1 MKQFYLAHQLKHRH
15 KVYEIQKQ
23 LEYYTGITLLNPFYD
38 ETRKEIQDMDKGTLT
53 RYEIPLERC
62 REIVET
68 DLENI
73 KNSDGV
79 ICILMDTETLGSYME
94 IFYASYI
101 LDLPVYLISPN
112 EKLRNHVWLKVMC
125 YKIFASVSEFEDY
138 VKANKE
144 EMI

>member
-1 MKQFYLAHQLKHRH
+1 MKQFYLAHQLKHRY

-23 LEYYTGITLLNPFYD
+23 LEYYSDLSIINPFYD
-38 ETRKEIQDMDKGTLT
+38 RVRKEIEDMDKGNLT

-62 REIVET
+62 REIVDS

-79 ICILMDTETLGSYME
+79 ICILFDVEALGSYME
-94 IFYASYI
+94 IFYASYVCG
-101 LDLPVYLISPN
+101 LPVYLISPN
-112 EKLRNHVWLKVMC
+112 EHLRNHVWLKVMC
-125 YKIFASVSEFEDY
+125 YKIFSTVEEFQEY
-138 VKANKE
+138 VKVNRQ